1 MLITLRWLLCFLS
14 HVLSKTSLLS
24 ASQAVQREVWVSEG
38 AGGGGMCEKREG
50 TRGGRG
56 EGRREREAGRMMGQ
70 VWNLHTLL
78 VANTIDT
85 FTSA

>member
-38 AGGGGMCEKREG
+38 AGGGGACVKREKALEEG
-50 TRGGRG
+50 GERGGERG
-56 EGRREREAGRMMGQ
+56 RQAG
-70 VWNLHTLL
+70 
-78 VANTIDT
+78 
-85 FTSA
+85 